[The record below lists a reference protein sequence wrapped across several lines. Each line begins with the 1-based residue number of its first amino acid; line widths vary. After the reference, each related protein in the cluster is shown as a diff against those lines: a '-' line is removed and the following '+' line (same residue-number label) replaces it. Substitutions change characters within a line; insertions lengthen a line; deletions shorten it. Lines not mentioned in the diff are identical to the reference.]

1 MKTVLFISNT
11 NLLGRNSPT
20 TNFIQL
26 SKKTGENNSWEAII
40 LAWTK
45 KKYELAPS
53 SVTGI

>member
-11 NLLGRNSPT
+11 NLLGRNSP

>member
-26 SKKTGENNSWEAII
+26 SKKTGENNGWEAII